1 VKKKNQDNPIEM
13 KGKEKKYE
21 DQFSINQM
29 FKGEIEI
36 IQFKNKT
43 KKSQPT
49 LTFKTNDSS
58 HKLRTNLISTKKLS

>member
-1 VKKKNQDNPIEM
+1 MKKNQDNPVER

-36 IQFKNKT
+36 IKFKNKT
-43 KKSQPT
+43 KKVNT
-49 LTFKTNDSS
+49 
-58 HKLRTNLISTKKLS
+58 R